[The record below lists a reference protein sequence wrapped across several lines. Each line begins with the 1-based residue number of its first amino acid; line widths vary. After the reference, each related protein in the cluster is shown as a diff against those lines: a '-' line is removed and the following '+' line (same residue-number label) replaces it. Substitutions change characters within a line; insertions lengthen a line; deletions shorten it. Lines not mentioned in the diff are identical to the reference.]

1 MNRTGLQLSLSV
13 LVFLAGLQALAADPP
28 RLLDS
33 QFNLPEGFHIY
44 KAADRSLTG
53 GSYDLVLDGEG
64 RLLVG
69 DGNAVRRLEDT
80 DGDQVYDTTKVI
92 ATGLGGRGPQGLVVY
107 GDHLYAVDLL
117 EAGNVTT
124 SGIGS
129 SANDADAQTHLLSPA
144 LGVSVHS

>member
-1 MNRTGLQLSLSV
+1 MNRACWQSCLAV
-13 LVFLAGLQALAADPP
+13 LVSLALIRTTTAEPL

-33 QFNLPEGFHIY
+33 QFNLPPGFHIY

-92 ATGLGGRGPQGLVVY
+92 ATGLGGRGPQVQRF
-107 GDHLYAVDLL
+107 H
-117 EAGNVTT
+117 
-124 SGIGS
+124 
-129 SANDADAQTHLLSPA
+129 QQRPRFR
-144 LGVSVHS
+144 LGPETW

>member
-1 MNRTGLQLSLSV
+1 MNRTGFLTCLISFACLQPIL
-13 LVFLAGLQALAADPP
+13 ADPP
-28 RLLDS
+28 RLLDD
-33 QFNLPEGFHIY
+33 QFNLPPGFHIY

-80 DGDQVYDTTKVI
+80 DGDQVYDKSEVI

-107 GDHLYAVDLL
+107 GDHLYAVGGDGVQLYSGYQ
-117 EAGNVTT
+117 AG
-124 SGIGS
+124 GKLKRERRLGKR
-129 SANDADAQTHLLSPA
+129 LS
-144 LGVSVHS
+144 LIHI